1 MEDIELLKN
10 KCDLLTEDLECIHLY
25 LDNMG
30 APRKDNNGVD
40 FSIVGRI
47 KYLLWCEMSC
57 CSRVKE
63 AIIEAVI
70 DPYKHCKKRTIEEA
84 ISEFNEYCKT
94 DCETVCSDI

>member
-1 MEDIELLKN
+1 
-10 KCDLLTEDLECIHLY
+10 
-25 LDNMG
+25 
-30 APRKDNNGVD
+30 
-40 FSIVGRI
+40 
-47 KYLLWCEMSC
+47 MSY